1 MIQRHFPDTD
11 RTAELR
17 TVRGRKWGQ
26 PTDLVGAKDPWEKG
40 EHCWLPAP
48 KKNPQVLCTWF
59 SDIQELVL
67 RPPPAGSRTEVSQ
80 SQCGEGRGRTEQ
92 TALECMAC

>member
-1 MIQRHFPDTD
+1 MMQRHFPDTD
-11 RTAELR
+11 RAARLK

-26 PTDLVGAKDPWEKG
+26 SNDLVGAKDPWEKE
-40 EHCWLPAP
+40 EHCWLPLP
-48 KKNPQVLCTWF
+48 QKKSTGPVYLVLRHP
-59 SDIQELVL
+59 ELVL

-80 SQCGEGRGRTEQ
+80 SQCREGRGRTEQ